1 MIRILSGKYK
11 GRRLLP
17 PPAGSETR
25 PITGRVKKSLF
36 DMLGERLIDAAVVD
50 LYCGTGSMGLEAISR
65 GARAC
70 WFAERDR
77 AVVRRLRRNI
87 EALGVGGRCTVWPGD
102 LTARLT
108 ARLDALGGAVDVAFV
123 DPPYAA
129 ARQWSWPI
137 VADTIFAPLA
147 EHLAAE
153 GLVVLRLPGGLDV
166 PDALGGLAIERTRT
180 YGDMVLAMFGLS
192 E

>member
-1 MIRILSGKYK
+1 LIRILSGKHK

-102 LTARLT
+102 LTAKLP

-129 ARQWSWPI
+129 ARQWSWP
-137 VADTIFAPLA
+137 VAADTIFAPLA
-147 EHLAAE
+147 EHLAAD
-153 GLVVLRLPGGLDV
+153 GLVVLRLPGGLDL
-166 PDALGGLAIERTRT
+166 PDALGGLAIERTRA
-180 YGDMVLAMFGLS
+180 YGEMVLAMFGLS